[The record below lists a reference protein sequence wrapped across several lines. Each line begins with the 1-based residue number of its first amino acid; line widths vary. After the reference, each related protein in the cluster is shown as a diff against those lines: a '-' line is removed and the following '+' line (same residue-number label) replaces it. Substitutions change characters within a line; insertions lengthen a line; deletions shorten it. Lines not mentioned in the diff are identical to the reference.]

1 MKQALDNFT
10 GRVTMYRL
18 VTLALSIVA
27 AASVGFSL
35 FQLTTDPPANPPL
48 PFTPTE
54 LLANL
59 AVALGATILSSRMFA
74 LLLRTR
80 PHTESSII
88 TGLIL
93 FFLFW
98 PSLDPRDLTTL
109 ALAGVLATAS
119 KYFIAWRGRHILNP
133 AAAGAT
139 LVALLQFGGSVWW
152 VATGALLPFV
162 LIGAFLILYR
172 TGRLAMGAVFAL
184 VALAILTVRLTS
196 GGQDVGDAFIT
207 SVTSYPVLFFAGF
220 MLSEPLTMAPRRWQ
234 QLAIAALVG
243 ALFTVPFT
251 FGPIYLSFELA
262 LVIGNVIAFVAGQR
276 RGIRLT
282 YLGSRQVTPT
292 AWEFRFSPKRPLRFR
307 PGQWLEF
314 TLPHTAQD
322 SRGTRRI
329 FSIASAPGNDVAVAL
344 RMPERTSSFKR
355 SLLELEPGAALRA
368 TSVGGDFLLP
378 RDTSTPVLLI
388 AGGIGITPFL
398 SQLVD
403 DRASGID
410 RDVVLVYE
418 VTSLDEL
425 AFVEELALE
434 RVLLIAPD
442 APPHL
447 PDAWRW
453 IGVGPIT
460 PELLEQQVQDV
471 RQRRAFVS
479 GSPLRVNRARA
490 ALRQVGVRKIAV
502 DAFSGY

>member
-1 MKQALDNFT
+1 MKQALDDFT
-10 GRVTMYRL
+10 GRITMYRL
-18 VTLALSIVA
+18 VTFALSVVTIA
-27 AASVGFSL
+27 ALGLSL
-35 FQLTTDPPANPPL
+35 LQVLPNPPDNPPL
-48 PFTPTE
+48 PFTPGE
-54 LLANL
+54 LLASIV
-59 AVALGATILSSRMFA
+59 VALAATIVSNRVFS
-74 LLLRTR
+74 LLFRTR

-88 TGLIL
+88 TALIL

-98 PSLDPRDLTTL
+98 PSLDPRDLATL

-119 KYFIAWRGRHILNP
+119 KYLIAWRGRHILNP
-133 AAAGAT
+133 AAAGA
-139 LVALLQFGGSVWW
+139 LIVAILQLSGSVWW

-196 GGQDVGDAFIT
+196 GGQDVVDAFIT
-207 SVTSYPVLFFAGF
+207 SATSYPVVFFAGF
-220 MLSEPLTMAPRRWQ
+220 MLSEPLTMAPRRGQ

-243 ALFTVPFT
+243 ALFTVPISL
-251 FGPIYLSFELA
+251 GPVYLSFELA
-262 LVIGNVIAFVAGQR
+262 LVVGNVVAFLAGQR
-276 RGIRLT
+276 RGIRLS
-282 YLGSRQVTPT
+282 YLGSRQITPT
-292 AWEFRFSPKRPLRFR
+292 AWEFRFSPNRPLRFR
-307 PGQWLEF
+307 PGQWLEV
-314 TLPHTAQD
+314 TLPHSARD

-329 FSIASAPGNDVAVAL
+329 FSIASAPGNDVAIAL
-344 RMPERTSSFKR
+344 RMPRRTSSFKR

-378 RDTSTPVLLI
+378 RDTTTPVLLI

-398 SQLVD
+398 SQLVH

-453 IGVGPIT
+453 IGAGPVT
-460 PELLEQQVQDV
+460 PELLEQQVADV

-479 GSPLRVNRARA
+479 GSPLRVNLARA
-490 ALRQVGVRKIAV
+490 ALRRVGVRKIAL